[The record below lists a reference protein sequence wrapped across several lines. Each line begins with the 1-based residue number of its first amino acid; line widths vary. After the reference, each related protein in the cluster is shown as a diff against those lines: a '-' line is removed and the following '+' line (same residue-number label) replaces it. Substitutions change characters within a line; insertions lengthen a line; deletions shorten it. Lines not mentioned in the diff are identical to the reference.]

1 MTDLNE
7 IPKAKKNYP
16 HCLRFVLKGVW
27 YDKIKSGQKRIEY
40 REVKPYWDK
49 RIRNLYHFNNTPDFN
64 KCIFT
69 RGYTNEM
76 LIAEIERIEIIFA
89 ATKKEALRA
98 FEQLNGARVIEKNMR
113 TGTEKIIKERVPA

>member
-27 YDKIKSGQKRIEY
+27 YDKIKSGKKRIEY

-76 LIAEIERIEIIFA
+76 LIAEIERIEIICGIN
-89 ATKKEALRA
+89 TDLHI
-98 FEQLNGARVIEKNMR
+98 NKNVYAIHITNVR
-113 TGTEKIIKERVPA
+113 EYGV

>member
-7 IPKAKKNYP
+7 IPKVKKHYP

-27 YDKIKSGQKRIEY
+27 FDKIKSGEKRIEY

-49 RIRNLYHFNNTPDFN
+49 RIRKLYHFNNTPDFN

-69 RGYTNEM
+69 RGYTSEM
-76 LIAEIERIEIIFA
+76 LIAEIERIEIIYGGNTDLHVNKNVYA
-89 ATKKEALRA
+89 IHIKNVKEY
-98 FEQLNGARVIEKNMR
+98 V
-113 TGTEKIIKERVPA
+113 V

>member
-1 MTDLNE
+1 LTDLNE

-76 LIAEIERIEIIFA
+76 IIAEIERIEIICGIN
-89 ATKKEALRA
+89 TDLHI
-98 FEQLNGARVIEKNMR
+98 NKNVYAIHITNVR
-113 TGTEKIIKERVPA
+113 EYGV